1 MSKPIHILVVDDD
14 GAVREVLEAMLESP
28 TCRISTV
35 NGGKAM
41 RDFLDANGPIDL
53 VVLDGDMAG
62 EKSASLALYLKELRI
77 RLVMSS
83 GSPAIMEFA
92 KENRLQLLTKP
103 FKSDQLDEAIKKAFD
118 SGEFGQRGA

>member
-1 MSKPIHILVVDDD
+1 MCGP
-14 GAVREVLEAMLESP
+14 VLEAMLESP

-92 KENRLQLLTKP
+92 KDERTKGILRLVHLLVGNADGLQNQSITTT
-103 FKSDQLDEAIKKAFD
+103 
-118 SGEFGQRGA
+118 